1 MWKNRMFHLFAFNNL
16 QNHFN
21 QFIQKVKQNYLN
33 KVAKKLSD
41 SSTSTKCYWSLLKT
55 LLNDKKHHIPYSI
68 FRL

>member
-1 MWKNRMFHLFAFNNL
+1 MWKNSMFHLFAFNNL

-41 SSTSTKCYWSLLKT
+41 PSRPA
-55 LLNDKKHHIPYSI
+55 LNVIG
-68 FRL
+68 LC